1 MCIISGFVF
10 VLWRSCNEE
19 YQGFFGHAV
28 RREELENLMVMGM
41 VEGTRGR
48 GRQSVKYL
56 DGLVKL
62 ARGNVTGGQFVR
74 ATRDR
79 R

>member
-1 MCIISGFVF
+1 M
-10 VLWRSCNEE
+10 
-19 YQGFFGHAV
+19 
-28 RREELENLMVMGM
+28 RREELENLIVMGM

>member
-1 MCIISGFVF
+1 M
-10 VLWRSCNEE
+10 
-19 YQGFFGHAV
+19 

-56 DGLVKL
+56 DRLVKL
-62 ARGNVTGGQFVR
+62 PRGNVTGGQFVR